1 MLDGRGERGEVP
13 GGLDPGIYRA
23 YRVWVE
29 TVGGRTYEYED
40 EDRKSLREAF
50 AFEVLAEPDVTPEL
64 RLTYDG

>member
-1 MLDGRGERGEVP
+1 VP
-13 GGLDPGIYRA
+13 

-40 EDRKSLREAF
+40 EDLESLREAF
-50 AFEVLAEPDVTPEL
+50 AFEVLAEPGVRPEL